1 MVGIAEQHRAG
12 LMPAKRAWSALP
24 RTILTAG
31 HAGISRLPLTRRRRD
46 GNLPYWPRYARGGRW
61 WPEGSAAR
69 LIPSTASGQP
79 AAAAAEIHS
88 GPRAGTGARA
98 GAKPWLSRWGIAWLV
113 AAAVAFTLA
122 ALLFDSLRLPLFWDE
137 SVYASQIGQHVPMG
151 WGAERAR
158 GLPLLVAPVTLLTS
172 SVVVLRVY
180 LVLMAGIGLFLALL
194 AWRGWYPDWVVALA
208 GVIFGGLWITQWQAS
223 LLLPSY
229 WSAIGGMAGVGLFV
243 RAMQRGRMSL
253 LGIALLAAAAAF
265 TALMRP
271 ADAVVIF
278 GTLLVIAIA
287 SGLWRNVVAPVA
299 APAGAIVAGL
309 AVGVGE
315 WVVEADMYFGG
326 LFRRL
331 NGMSAASGGRKLN
344 LLNNL
349 RIMSGGLA
357 SSVPGFPSIKGWS
370 YPPLIAWWAAFA
382 VLAVIGV
389 YAASRDHGWL
399 LAATPVLC
407 ALGVYVLYS
416 LPVRDNTRYL
426 QPMWALLAVSAAGAI
441 YWLVTASR
449 GRLRLVAIV
458 AASLFVAVE
467 LGGQHVVLAS
477 ANAQRVTQ
485 ARGQTAAVQAIRGLG
500 VRPPCLITS
509 SPVAVQYAVPVA
521 YYLDCNY
528 RYIRSITQADGRR
541 VVVLMRGGSRPQPFA
556 QHWPAHQL
564 PRASG
569 NVVVYVEPSR

>member
-1 MVGIAEQHRAG
+1 M
-12 LMPAKRAWSALP
+12 S
-24 RTILTAG
+24 
-31 HAGISRLPLTRRRRD
+31 
-46 GNLPYWPRYARGGRW
+46 YWPRYARGGRW
-61 WPEGSAAR
+61 WPEGLAAR

-79 AAAAAEIHS
+79 AGAAAGIRS
-88 GPRAGTGARA
+88 GPQAAPVA
-98 GAKPWLSRWGIAWLV
+98 QVAAKPWFSRWGMAWII

-137 SVYASQIGQHVPMG
+137 AVYASQISQHVPMG

-243 RAMQRGRMSL
+243 RAMQRGKASP
-253 LGIALLAAAAAF
+253 LGLALLAVAVAF
-265 TALMRP
+265 TALIRP
-271 ADAVVIF
+271 ADAVAIF
-278 GTLLVIAIA
+278 VPVLVIAIA
-287 SGLWRNVVAPVA
+287 AGLWRNAVSPVVAV
-299 APAGAIVAGL
+299 AGAVVAGL

-315 WVVEADMYFGG
+315 WVVEADRYFGG
-326 LFRRL
+326 LVPRL
-331 NGMSAASGGRKLN
+331 HALSQASGGRKLN

-349 RIMSGGLA
+349 RIMSGGLV
-357 SSVPGFPSIKGWS
+357 SSMPGFPSIKGWS
-370 YPPLIAWWAAFA
+370 YPPLIAWWAAFGI
-382 VLAVIGV
+382 LALVGV

-399 LAATPVLC
+399 LAATPVIC

-426 QPMWALLAVSAAGAI
+426 QPMWGLLAVSAAGGI
-441 YWLVTASR
+441 YWLVTAPR
-449 GRLRLVAIV
+449 GRLRVVAIV
-458 AASLFVAVE
+458 VASLFVAVE
-467 LGGQHVVLAS
+467 LGAQHVVQAS

-485 ARGQTAAVQAIRGLG
+485 ARGQTDAVRAIGRLG
-500 VRPPCLITS
+500 VGPPCAITS
-509 SPVAVQYAVPVA
+509 TRVAVPYTVPVA
-521 YYLDCNY
+521 YYLDCSY
-528 RYIRSITQADGRR
+528 VFHMKSLTQADGRR
-541 VVVLMRGGSRPQPFA
+541 VVVLMPGGRRPQPFA
-556 QHWPAHQL
+556 QGWPAHRL
-564 PRASG
+564 PG
-569 NVVVYVEPSR
+569 NVVAYVQP